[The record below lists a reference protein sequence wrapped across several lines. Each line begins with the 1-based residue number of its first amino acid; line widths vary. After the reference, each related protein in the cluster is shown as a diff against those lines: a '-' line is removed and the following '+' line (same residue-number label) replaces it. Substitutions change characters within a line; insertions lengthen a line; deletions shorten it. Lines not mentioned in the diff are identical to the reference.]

1 LAPVAPAVDGLVRK
15 AMEKH
20 SARRFMTLHQLIGEL
35 DAALQNGAAAQPAVA
50 AGSAGG
56 KGAGGRGVP
65 AATLIGVASLQSAPG
80 SWASPGALEAARG
93 YAASLPQSP
102 PSQPVAPAQQPVAP
116 AQQPVAPAQQPA
128 APAQQPAAPA
138 QQPAAPAQQPAQP
151 EPAQA
156 PAGLGRG
163 KQKAVEAAR
172 APNKKGQFRETLWF
186 KKGELDAAA
195 AQAAAQAREGDVMP
209 DRADALPIEDR
220 YRDDGT
226 VSRQDA
232 ERLSLRTGST
242 QMMQSLRTPAG
253 ARGKQVSD
261 DELLGEMKGG
271 RGPIIAVVLIALA
284 VIGGLI
290 AYFAT

>member
-1 LAPVAPAVDGLVRK
+1 VHK
-15 AMEKH
+15 ALEKH

-35 DAALQNGAAAQPAVA
+35 DAALQNGAAAQPAA
-50 AGSAGG
+50 APGSAHG
-56 KGAGGRGVP
+56 KGAPGQGVP
-65 AATLIGVASLQSAPG
+65 AATLIGVASLHSAPG
-80 SWASPGALEAARG
+80 SWAPPGAFEAARG

-102 PSQPVAPAQQPVAP
+102 A
-116 AQQPVAPAQQPA
+116 QPA
-128 APAQQPAAPA
+128 V
-138 QQPAAPAQQPAQP
+138 PAQQPAQP
-151 EPAQA
+151 AAPHQHAAPAHAGPQAQPQPAQT
-156 PAGLGRG
+156 PAGPGRG
-163 KQKAVEAAR
+163 KQKAVEAAQAR
-172 APNKKGQFRETLWF
+172 NKKGQFRETLWF

-195 AQAAAQAREGDVMP
+195 AQAAARAREGDVMP

-271 RGPIIAVVLIALA
+271 RGPIIAVVLIALV

-290 AYFAT
+290 AYFAS